1 MSTINGVGT
10 GFNGFSEFD
19 PEGNFTATKWFTIF
33 YFPIFP
39 LWKGTLKRQVTECT
53 VFQYQ
58 LLGYEKMNAREVLS
72 TYLYGWILTPLML
85 LWPLVLC
92 VKEIAGAI
100 GIPTEGNRSWIYMAF
115 MIFGILYLVVAVWK
129 WKDWMEER
137 GLPANY
143 KEQLKQMRNDRN
155 RAAG

>member
-1 MSTINGVGT
+1 MSTMNGVGT
-10 GFNGFSEFD
+10 GFNGFSGFD

-33 YFPIFP
+33 YFPVLP
-39 LWKGTLKRQVTECT
+39 LWKGRLRRQVTECT

-58 LLGYEKMNAREVLS
+58 LLGYEKMTASEILS

-85 LWPLVLC
+85 LWPLILS
-92 VKEIAGAI
+92 VKEIAGII
-100 GIPTEGNRSWIYMAF
+100 GVPTEGNGSWIH
-115 MIFGILYLVVAVWK
+115 MILIVFGILYLAVAVWK

-143 KEQLKQMRNDRN
+143 KQQLKQMRHDRN
-155 RAAG
+155 GTAG